1 MEVALDGDR
10 KSVVFEVLYD
20 FFLLSTLYDKFKSN
34 DIGLYR
40 DDELAFSSDPQDP
53 KQKESAKIS

>member
-20 FFLLSTLYDKFKSN
+20 FFSLSFCLGS
-34 DIGLYR
+34 
-40 DDELAFSSDPQDP
+40 
-53 KQKESAKIS
+53 